1 MPIFSNDQ
9 YTVMFFTEKEEK
21 MDSRV
26 SFTGIAM
33 IVALCIG
40 VWLIPNVV
48 SAHCDTLSGPVVM
61 TAKMALEKGDVTPVL
76 KWVKKEHE
84 GEIREAF
91 KKTLAVRSKGP
102 EAKELADMYFFE
114 TLVRL
119 HRAGEGA
126 PYTGLKPGEAVE
138 PIIAE
143 ADKALESG
151 SDDNPVKKVSDA
163 LASGIRDRFAY
174 ARETKKHAD
183 ESVEAGREFV
193 EAYVEFT
200 HYVERLYLDATAIP
214 VHGESEKVKTQGR
227 HHH

>member
-1 MPIFSNDQ
+1 M
-9 YTVMFFTEKEEK
+9 
-21 MDSRV
+21 RV
-26 SFTGIAM
+26 RLNLIGMAVLTTICICIWLLVPGIA
-33 IVALCIG
+33 G
-40 VWLIPNVV
+40 
-48 SAHCDTLSGPVVM
+48 AHCDTLAGPVVKA
-61 TAKMALEKGDVTPVL
+61 AKMALEKGDVTPVL

-84 GEIREAF
+84 AEIREAL

-126 PYTGLKPGEAVE
+126 PYTGLKTGEAVE

-143 ADKALESG
+143 ADRALESG
-151 SDDNPVKKVSDA
+151 SVDNLVKLVTDA
-163 LASGIRDRFAY
+163 VASGIRERFAHTSE
-174 ARETKKHAD
+174 AKKHAD

-200 HYVERLYLDATAIP
+200 HYVERLHLDAIGKA
-214 VHGESEKVKTQGR
+214 VHHGELEGAKG